1 MPLVPKTATRMRTY
15 AGSSTTSYQ
24 DALDKAIA
32 SALRAAGG
40 ADRSISWTVKSVSG
54 TAGGKG
60 GRRPPLT
67 SVRARSSPTPTAL
80 DTNDVAG
87 GNAVTDLM
95 TFVPAR
101 R

>member
-1 MPLVPKTATRMRTY
+1 MPLVPTTATRTRTY

-54 TAGGKG
+54 TAGGIKPG
-60 GRRPPLT
+60 TRYRVSIDS
-67 SVRARSSPTPTAL
+67 SV
-80 DTNDVAG
+80 D
-87 GNAVTDLM
+87 
-95 TFVPAR
+95 
-101 R
+101 